1 MILLDTN
8 VVSELMRSSPDKC
21 VEAWVGRQSAVDL
34 FLSSISVAELLHG
47 AALLP
52 AGRRRDAISSA
63 IRAMVDEDFGGRIL
77 DFDRRAA
84 GFYADIAATRRRI
97 GRPISHADAQIA
109 AIARAASLRLATRNI
124 ADFADC
130 GLDIINPWSDG

>member
-8 VVSELMRSSPDKC
+8 VVSELMRSSPDGG
-21 VEAWVGRQSAVDL
+21 VEAWVGRRNAADL
-34 FLSSISVAELLHG
+34 FLSSISVAELLYG

-52 AGRRRDAISSA
+52 AGRRRDAISNA
-63 IRAMVDEDFGGRIL
+63 IRVMVDEDFSGRIL

-84 GFYADIAATRRRI
+84 GFYADIAAARRRS

-109 AIARAASLRLATRNI
+109 AIARAASLRLATRNVV
-124 ADFADC
+124 DFAGCD
-130 GLDIINPWSDG
+130 LDVVNQWSDD